1 MTRREKAYNR
11 KLKELTGKVNKLEDR
26 EVKKVME
33 ILENARVQ
41 VAGAVASTEW
51 DVYYIPQFKEA
62 VGRAIDG
69 FKQRYMTDHAEAL
82 NNIWNAGI
90 DAVDS
95 PLQYVGIGLYAPE
108 ISRSAL
114 EIMQGYS
121 ADLIEGLS
129 ADALKKIN
137 NELTLGIM
145 GQKTPFEVMQAVG
158 RNLKDKSAFASI
170 GHRAETITRTEMAR
184 VHSAA
189 REGRMAATVEANPDE
204 EWLRKWISS
213 GKADPRKTHA
223 ALNGVTVGVD
233 EDFPGRIPIPYPHA
247 PSLPASEVVNCG

>member
-1 MTRREKAYNR
+1 MTRRERAYNR

-26 EVKKVME
+26 EVKKVMG
-33 ILENARVQ
+33 ILENARIQ

-51 DVYYIPQFKEA
+51 DIYYIPQLKEA
-62 VGRAIDG
+62 VGRAISG
-69 FKQRYMTDHAEAL
+69 FKQRYIAEQTDAL
-82 NNIWNAGI
+82 SNMWNAGI

-137 NELTLGIM
+137 NEITLGIM
-145 GQKTPFEVMQAVG
+145 GQKSPFEVMTAVG
-158 RNLKDKSAFASI
+158 KNLKEKSAFASI
-170 GHRAETITRTEMAR
+170 GHRAEAITRTEMAR

-204 EWLRKWISS
+204 KWQKKWISS
-213 GKADPRKTHA
+213 GKANPRDHHA
-223 ALNGVTVGVD
+223 SLNGVVVDAD
-233 EDFPGRIPIPYPHA
+233 EDFPGGIPYPHA
-247 PSLPASEVVNCG
+247 PGLPASEVVNCG